1 MSTDRLPAGDWIR
14 GITIKQPW
22 TAAILAGHKTI
33 ENRPQPLWRPGWV
46 LLHAGRQIDRRPRRD
61 PLVAHAVRG
70 RDLVTGAV
78 LGVARITALHQDP
91 DGSEPCT
98 PWSLPG
104 MWHLKLTDVQ
114 ELALPV
120 PATGQLGPWRPTPQ
134 LLERV
139 FTQLPDFR
147 P

>member
-1 MSTDRLPAGDWIR
+1 MSTTPLPEGDWIR
-14 GITIKQPW
+14 GITIRQPW

-33 ENRPQPLWRPGWV
+33 ENRPRPLWRPGWV
-46 LLHAGRQIDRRPRRD
+46 LLHAGGQIERRALRD

-70 RDLVTGAV
+70 RELMTGAV
-78 LGVARITALHQDP
+78 LGIARIAALHQDL
-91 DGSEPCT
+91 DDAAPCT
-98 PWSLPG
+98 PWSIPG
-104 MWHLKLTDVQ
+104 AWHLELTGVQ

-120 PATGQLGPWRPTPQ
+120 PATGQLGPWRPAPD

-139 FTQLPDFR
+139 LDQLPGFR